1 MNEPKLTAPKLTAY
15 GLPERKEPLTTGY
28 VMTAA
33 KPGEPGRDP
42 TNGRLYVKAADGSL
56 RRAQL
61 TQDAEGHSAL
71 MTKPREQR
79 VKRREQRAKRRG
91 RRR

>member
-33 KPGEPGRDP
+33 KPGEPFRDP
-42 TNGRLYVKAADGSL
+42 TNGRLYVKLAEGSL

-61 TQDAEGHSAL
+61 RQDAEGNSVV
-71 MTKPREQR
+71 MTTPRAQR
-79 VKRREQRAKRRG
+79 VKRRE
-91 RRR
+91 